1 MADPTNPVGDELDLK
16 PNGTARIGMGGTFV
30 SLRRPTFGQFRKLK
44 ELWAGVAGQE
54 KTITD
59 AANGVPVPERPA
71 SWRMDYEMALA
82 TVFIGWSLEALRL
95 LGTSTDLPAEDD
107 LPPWMAT
114 SAFGLALFDH
124 WVTVPLAASSR

>member
-16 PNGTARIGMGGTFV
+16 PNGTVRVGLAGRFIA
-30 SLRRPTFGQFRKLK
+30 LRRPSFGEFRKLK
-44 ELWAGVAGQE
+44 ELWAGVAARE
-54 KTITD
+54 KEITD
-59 AANGVPVPERPA
+59 TANGIPVPERPA

-82 TVFIGWSLEALRL
+82 SVFIGWSLEALRL
-95 LGTSTDLPAEDD
+95 LGTSPELPAEDD

-114 SAFGLALFDH
+114 SQFGLALFGH